1 MDKISH
7 KLLEV
12 LNPFIVKKTTEVA
25 YFLKE
30 TICVFAEAVVAY
42 FPEANQTFWYILS
55 KCHNSTENHLS
66 SRSWSDSWDCLF
78 ADIVKTPELGGSLGR
93 MRDFNTHLAGVNEE
107 VHSLGAASD
116 VSINVIKY

>member
-1 MDKISH
+1 MDKFSH
-7 KLLEV
+7 KRLEV

-66 SRSWSDSWDCLF
+66 SRSWSNSWDCLL

-93 MRDFNTHLAGVNEE
+93 MRDFNIHLEKLMKKFTTWGQ
-107 VHSLGAASD
+107 SLMLL
-116 VSINVIKY
+116 NIKY